1 MNLIFFKINISS
13 KLDLFLNKYFIEIG
27 PKLSE
32 NINMPCN
39 QSFEDYLINPVQT
52 LFNFKKIDSDA
63 VIKAIDSLKPKT
75 SSGQDRISNKLLKY
89 IKHEIAWPLM
99 ILINQSFESGIF
111 PNVLKIAKV
120 TPLYKKNETYLFD
133 NYRPVSVLSSVSKVY
148 ERIMH
153 DQIYCHFN
161 NLDLL
166 YNNQYGLRANHST
179 AYAILELTDKIINEM
194 DKNNIPYQC
203 FYRLIKGL

>member
-1 MNLIFFKINISS
+1 M
-13 KLDLFLNKYFIEIG
+13 G
-27 PKLSE
+27 
-32 NINMPCN
+32 
-39 QSFEDYLINPVQT
+39 
-52 LFNFKKIDSDA
+52 
-63 VIKAIDSLKPKT
+63 
-75 SSGQDRISNKLLKY
+75 SSGCHAFQPVKCCYRCYSPIRWPKKHDVLNYPFLLCSSVYGVCCKP
-89 IKHEIAWPLM
+89 EIAWPLM
-99 ILINQSFESGIF
+99 TLINQSFESGIF
-111 PNVLKIAKV
+111 LNVLQIAKV
-120 TPLYKKNETYLFD
+120 TPLYKKNETYLFY

-161 NLDLL
+161 NLDLF

-179 AYAILELTDKIINEM
+179 AYAILELTDKIINEI